1 MNFWAVL
8 CKLIEYTK
16 AVTYT
21 VENVGSDAK
30 IHATVVT
37 HLGLN
42 LPSFVSVQDFLC
54 NNLFE
59 SIQSIIQVHSQ
70 LSQ

>member
-21 VENVGSDAK
+21 VENVGGDAK

-37 HLGLN
+37 HLGSSQ
-42 LPSFVSVQDFLC
+42 PPVFFPEQDFLC
-54 NNLFE
+54 NDLFGN
-59 SIQSIIQVHSQ
+59 IQCPSDKF
-70 LSQ
+70 